1 MSHRNRMKMMCKDEL
16 VVIIEPPDELVAL
29 IEQPQEIEVVIEKVE
44 IIKLDDEQCD
54 QKIPTLEELKTFYNI
69 GAL

>member
-16 VVIIEPPDELVAL
+16 VAIIEP
-29 IEQPQEIEVVIEKVE
+29 PQEIEVVIEKVE
-44 IIKLDDEQCD
+44 IIKLDNEQCD
-54 QKIPTLEELKTFYNI
+54 PKIPTLEELKTFYNI

>member
-1 MSHRNRMKMMCKDEL
+1 MSHRNRMKMTCKDEL
-16 VVIIEPPDELVAL
+16 VAIIEP
-29 IEQPQEIEVVIEKVE
+29 PQEIEVVIEKVDV
-44 IIKLDDEQCD
+44 IKLDDGQCD

>member
-1 MSHRNRMKMMCKDEL
+1 MSHRNRMKKMCR
-16 VVIIEPPDELVAL
+16 DELVAI
-29 IEQPQEIEVVIEKVE
+29 IEPPQEIEVVIEKVE
-44 IIKLDDEQCD
+44 IIKLDDGKCD

>member
-1 MSHRNRMKMMCKDEL
+1 MKKMCKDEL
-16 VVIIEPPDELVAL
+16 VVIIEPPQD
-29 IEQPQEIEVVIEKVE
+29 IEVVIEKVE
-44 IIKLDDEQCD
+44 IVKLDDGQCD

>member
-1 MSHRNRMKMMCKDEL
+1 MSHRNRMKMACKDEL
-16 VVIIEPPDELVAL
+16 VAIIEPSQD
-29 IEQPQEIEVVIEKVE
+29 IEVVIEKVE
-44 IIKLDDEQCD
+44 IVKLDDGQCD

>member
-1 MSHRNRMKMMCKDEL
+1 MSHRNRMKMTCRDEL
-16 VVIIEPPDELVAL
+16 VAIIEPPQD
-29 IEQPQEIEVVIEKVE
+29 IEVVIEKVE
-44 IIKLDDEQCD
+44 IIKLDDGQCD

>member
-1 MSHRNRMKMMCKDEL
+1 MSHRSRMKMACKDEL
-16 VVIIEPPDELVAL
+16 VAIIEP
-29 IEQPQEIEVVIEKVE
+29 PQEIEVVIEKVE
-44 IIKLDDEQCD
+44 IIKLDNEQCD

>member
-1 MSHRNRMKMMCKDEL
+1 MSHRNRMKMTCR
-16 VVIIEPPDELVAL
+16 DELVAI
-29 IEQPQEIEVVIEKVE
+29 IEPPQEIEVVIEKVE
-44 IIKLDDEQCD
+44 IIKLDNEQCD

>member
-1 MSHRNRMKMMCKDEL
+1 MSHRNRMKKMCKDEL
-16 VVIIEPPDELVAL
+16 VAIIEL
-29 IEQPQEIEVVIEKVE
+29 PQEIEVVIEKVE
-44 IIKLDDEQCD
+44 IIKLDDGQCD

>member
-1 MSHRNRMKMMCKDEL
+1 MSHRNRMKMTCKDEL
-16 VVIIEPPDELVAL
+16 AAIIEP
-29 IEQPQEIEVVIEKVE
+29 PQEIEVVIEKVE
-44 IIKLDDEQCD
+44 IIKLNDEQCD

>member
-1 MSHRNRMKMMCKDEL
+1 MKKMCKDEL
-16 VVIIEPPDELVAL
+16 VAIIEPPQD
-29 IEQPQEIEVVIEKVE
+29 IKVVIEKVE
-44 IIKLDDEQCD
+44 IVKLDDGQCD

>member
-1 MSHRNRMKMMCKDEL
+1 MSHRNRMITMCRDEL
-16 VVIIEPPDELVAL
+16 TAIIEPPK
-29 IEQPQEIEVVIEKVE
+29 EIEVIIEKVE
-44 IIKLDDEQCD
+44 LVKLDDGQCD